1 MFGSGV
7 LIGTAITIATMKP
20 IQRVHHRVR
29 PVCFAVAIG
38 TAMRTA
44 VALRFGLGTFQTAG
58 AATSG
63 SGLFCPQF
71 NNTHSLSPTV
81 SVSCF

>member
-29 PVCFAVAIG
+29 TVCFAVAVG
-38 TAMRTA
+38 TSLRTT
-44 VALRFGLGTFQTAG
+44 VTLRFGIGTVQAAGTA
-58 AATSG
+58 ASG
-63 SGLFCPQF
+63 SGLFCLWRISTYTDF
-71 NNTHSLSPTV
+71 
-81 SVSCF
+81 CFARKF